1 MTKIIQRHDTA
12 ANWTAAN
19 PVLAAGEMG
28 VEYQEGTVTFTLS
41 DAVTTNGTPTFNN
54 GLVSNFSTSNYYS
67 MNTML
72 VEEMVVQFTTGNNI
86 TQGQYISTYPSLNI
100 ENGKLRL
107 GLSSGFQ
114 QLMAVSAST
123 QYTVKVINYSSKI
136 EVYSS
141 STLIATFD
149 TSLSSGGPRFG
160 SNTDGYP
167 FLGTID
173 FRNTSINGAS
183 LTNKT
188 EAFSGTSRFKFG
200 DGTTAWSSLAYASGV
215 QSSAINSMVVM
226 TQAEY
231 DALTTKDATAL
242 YLIREETP

>member
-12 ANWTAAN
+12 ANYTAAN

-72 VEEMVVQFTTGNNI
+72 VEEMVVQFTTGSNI

-183 LTNKT
+183 LTNRSILWY
-188 EAFSGTSRFKFG
+188 F
-200 DGTTAWSSLAYASGV
+200 
-215 QSSAINSMVVM
+215 
-226 TQAEY
+226 
-231 DALTTKDATAL
+231 
-242 YLIREETP
+242 